1 MSAHHLRL
9 EDEDKQEG
17 EAEWGSLDEN
27 VTPSALAFECLVSS
41 WR

>member
-27 VTPSALAFECLVSS
+27 VTL
-41 WR
+41 